1 MKQTAQQ
8 VLDQSALYSDAVDYR
23 MLKLPANAVTL
34 AAGVVAEAALPFS
47 ALIVDKDEV
56 TLMLPDG
63 VCDEFCGRL
72 RRAVDSGIV
81 YRLITFDTVLE
92 ASLVGFIARIS
103 CALAAAEIP
112 ILTFAAFSRDHI
124 FVPAEHFERALRELN
139 RLKQPRD

>member
-8 VLDQSALYSDAVDYR
+8 VLDQSALYSDEVDYR

-34 AAGVVAEAALPFS
+34 AAGVVAESALPFS

-63 VCDEFCGRL
+63 VCEEFSGRL

-103 CALAAAEIP
+103 SCAGGGGDSDPDLRRV
-112 ILTFAAFSRDHI
+112 FAGSYLR
-124 FVPAEHFERALRELN
+124 PGGAL
-139 RLKQPRD
+139 